1 MKFSP
6 TWLSLVCAGG
16 WYGTSFPAEASINIV
31 QNVLARSMLL
41 ENRSASGVLHVFR
54 GDVSAS
60 DSTKLAVA
68 LNELF
73 EAVEGD
79 RALSDDTRTY
89 FASIGLEVSTIEES
103 GESWIALLE
112 RGPEFSGTGG
122 YVFRRGAVEA
132 EVLIQ
137 APHTFHDLF
146 TAPIAYDVFVET
158 GVRAFFFNTIHRYRH
173 ETLQSA
179 AVDHPGDLAHNN
191 ASFFHAMSTA
201 YLTRHP
207 TAVAL
212 QIHGFN
218 NPRLQERGVRA
229 VVSGGITSPTDT
241 SILLTKALSNT
252 FGEAVALYGEKVHS
266 YGATTNSLSRWCAQH
281 AIGQFLHLELDFE
294 AREKFRDE
302 PVELIDAV
310 KRFVELDRARR
321 DPTSDPAPDPKPE
334 RMRDAPVMVNV
345 DDDDERR
352 GADEKAVGEPD
363 TKSDGDIE
371 GGDRDEPAI
380 AKSTK
385 R

>member
-16 WYGTSFPAEASINIV
+16 WYGTSFPAEASVNIV
-31 QNVLARSMLL
+31 QNVLARSILL
-41 ENRSASGVLHVFR
+41 ENRSANGVLHVFR

-60 DSTKLAVA
+60 DSAKLALA

-73 EAVEGD
+73 EAVEED
-79 RALSDDTRTY
+79 RALSDDTRAY
-89 FASIGLEVSTIEES
+89 FASIGLEVTTIEES

-122 YVFRRGAVEA
+122 YVFRRGAVKA

-158 GVRAFFFNTIHRYRH
+158 GVRGFFFNTIHRYRH

-191 ASFFHAMSTA
+191 ASFFHAISTA
-201 YLTRHP
+201 YLTRRT

-218 NPRLQERGVRA
+218 NPRLRERGVRA
-229 VVSGGITSPTDT
+229 VVSGGIPSPTGT
-241 SILLTKALSNT
+241 SALLTKALREP
-252 FGEAVALYGEKVHS
+252 FGDGVALYGEKVHS

-281 AIGQFLHLELDFE
+281 AVGQFLHLELDFE

-302 PVELIDAV
+302 PAELIDAI
-310 KRFVELDRARR
+310 KRFVELNRAQGNRVIE
-321 DPTSDPAPDPKPE
+321 PGPDTEPKRE
-334 RMRDAPVMVNV
+334 APVMVNV
-345 DDDDERR
+345 EDGNRERRDEESETGAKTPSDDDE
-352 GADEKAVGEPD
+352 
-363 TKSDGDIE
+363 S
-371 GGDRDEPAI
+371 DRDERAI